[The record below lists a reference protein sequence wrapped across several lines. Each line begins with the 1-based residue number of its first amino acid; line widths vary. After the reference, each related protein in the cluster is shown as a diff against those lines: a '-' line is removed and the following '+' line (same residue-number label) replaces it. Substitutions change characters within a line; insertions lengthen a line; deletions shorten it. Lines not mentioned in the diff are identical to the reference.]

1 MPANIYHQA
10 IKQLAADE
18 IGAGLLPAA
27 NAAATMDNPLCGDRV
42 SLQLILEKNQ
52 IKQVAHQVRGCL
64 LCKAAASIIGTA
76 AEGCSEQ
83 EIHQVHDQLAAMLQG
98 DSSVNWR
105 PNWTSL
111 SHFEPVQSQK
121 SRHGCVLLPFKTLL
135 RAMAKTE

>member
-1 MPANIYHQA
+1 MPANIYHQS

-18 IGAGLLPAA
+18 IGAGLLPGA

-83 EIHQVHDQLAAMLQG
+83 EIHQVHDQLEAMLQG
-98 DSSVNWR
+98 DSSVNWQS
-105 PNWTSL
+105 NWTSL
-111 SHFEPVQSQK
+111 SHFEPVRSHK
-121 SRHGCVLLPFKTLL
+121 SRHGCVLLPFKVLL
-135 RAMAKTE
+135 RAMAKAE